1 MNKITEQ
8 QFYDLLS
15 LKLSGD
21 ATTSELTL
29 LQEQLLLHPEWQFLY
44 DQMMQPPT
52 PLTDEE
58 RTEQAFAAHVVKMQ
72 LQGKLD
78 SGINAPIGYST
89 APEGSDYPGSDY
101 QVAAYPPTK
110 KIHYRKLIFGG
121 LAAAAVAAVIF
132 LMVAHRQS
140 GARSG
145 ALSEIATSKG
155 SKSNIKLPD
164 GTEVWLN
171 ADSKLSYPEN
181 FVGSTRE
188 VTLIGEAY
196 FDVVHDTAHP
206 FIIHAGKARIL
217 VLGTAFNVRNYP
229 QEKSI
234 ETTLMRGKVEVTFTD
249 RPNEQL
255 ILKPLEK
262 LIVEKEPDSIS
273 SVAGHHQT
281 YLHPA
286 EKVVLTSVTYSA
298 TDSIIAET
306 SWVND
311 KMVFV
316 NEPFEKIAEDLE
328 RHFAVTIIFKSPVV
342 KTYRYTGVFSNES
355 IDKIFHI
362 LDLSKK
368 INYAIR
374 DKKIIIE

>member
-21 ATTSELTL
+21 ALPSELAL
-29 LQEQLLLHPEWQFLY
+29 LQEQLLLHPQWQFLY
-44 DQMMQPPT
+44 DQMMQPPA
-52 PLTDEE
+52 PRTDEE
-58 RTEQAFAAHVVKMQ
+58 RTEQAFAAHFVKMQ

-78 SGINAPIGYST
+78 SGIHTPIGYSS
-89 APEGSDYPGSDY
+89 APENPDTPGSDY
-101 QVAAYPPTK
+101 QIEAYSASK
-110 KIHYRKLIFGG
+110 KVYYRKLIFGG
-121 LAAAAVAAVIF
+121 LAAAVVIGIVFLAVF
-132 LMVAHRQS
+132 HRQQNTS
-140 GARSG
+140 SV
-145 ALSEIATSKG
+145 ALSEIATRKG

-188 VTLIGEAY
+188 VTLTGEAY
-196 FDVVHDTAHP
+196 FDVMHDTAHP

-234 ETTLMRGKVEVTFTD
+234 ETTLMRGKIEVSFTD
-249 RPNEQL
+249 RPNEQM

-273 SVAGHHQT
+273 SAADKHT
-281 YLHPA
+281 ADLHPS

-316 NEPFEKIAEDLE
+316 NEPLEKIAEELE
-328 RHFAVTIIFKSPVV
+328 RHFAVTIIFKNPVV
-342 KTYRYTGVFSNES
+342 KAYRYTGVFSNES
-355 IDKIFHI
+355 IDKIFQI
-362 LDLSKK
+362 LELSKK
-368 INYAIR
+368 INYVIR
-374 DKKIIIE
+374 DKTVIIE